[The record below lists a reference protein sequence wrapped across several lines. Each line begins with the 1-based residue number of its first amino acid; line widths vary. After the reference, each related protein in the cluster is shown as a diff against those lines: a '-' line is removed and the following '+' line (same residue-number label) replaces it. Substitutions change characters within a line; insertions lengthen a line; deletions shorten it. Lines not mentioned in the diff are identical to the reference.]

1 MVFSSKQV
9 VFSFIN
15 SPQIRGMGKLHFM
28 LKLDSVSGKSVES
41 KCADLA

>member
-9 VFSFIN
+9 VFSFIT
-15 SPQIRGMGKLHFM
+15 SPQIRGMGKLHMM
-28 LKLDSVSGKSVES
+28 LKLDGVAGKSAES